1 LDLEI
6 HFVKENEF
14 LSQDSHSSKKFLHEI
29 KVVMAKNYIDNL
41 KEEVTKGI
49 LAVTNREYQ
58 EKKAVSASENDLRTV
73 WWRWRG
79 SNPRPH
85 DCQSCALPT
94 ALHPHINFYKTLIA
108 IDRYFCQ
115 GKISRCIKCYHMNG
129 KPLPFTIRLPMYEL
143 SGSITHGRKTL
154 GLAVLTQLTID
165 VSLQCQ

>member
-1 LDLEI
+1 MDLEI

-49 LAVTNREYQ
+49 LAVTNCEYQ
-58 EKKAVSASENDLRTV
+58 QKKAVSLSENDLRTV

-85 DCQSCALPT
+85 DCQSCALP
-94 ALHPHINFYKTLIA
+94 AAPHPHVSNLSTPIA
-108 IDRYFCQ
+108 SAADFCQ
-115 GKISRCIKCYHMNG
+115 G
-129 KPLPFTIRLPMYEL
+129 FF
-143 SGSITHGRKTL
+143 
-154 GLAVLTQLTID
+154 
-165 VSLQCQ
+165 